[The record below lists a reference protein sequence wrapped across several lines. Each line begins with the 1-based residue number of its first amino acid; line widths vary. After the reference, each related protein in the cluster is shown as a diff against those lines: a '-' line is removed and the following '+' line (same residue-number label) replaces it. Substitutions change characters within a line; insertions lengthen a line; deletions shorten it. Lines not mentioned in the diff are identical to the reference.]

1 MKKLFFIIIFIGAC
15 VITNAQSDN
24 VIGFR
29 RKSGGLPY
37 NPLLKPFYHGV
48 ASGDPLPDG
57 VIIWT
62 RVTPDAPNETITVE
76 WQMATDTGIAAV
88 VKSGTIT
95 TDSTKD
101 FTVKVDVSGLSPAT
115 TYYYVFKAKGIYS
128 TIGRART
135 APMGNASHLRFGVVS
150 CNNYEAGFFNSFNSL
165 SVRND
170 IDAVIHLGDYIYEYA
185 AKQYGD
191 STTSRFVQPEN
202 EAVTEAD
209 YRTRYSMYRLD
220 ADLQR
225 AHQQHT
231 FISIWDD
238 HESANDSY
246 KDGAQNHQ
254 TGEGDWQTRR
264 AISRKVYFEWMP
276 IRNDVDNKVYRT
288 IKYGDMA
295 DLILLDARLEGRTKP
310 PANFDDPDIP
320 QRAMLGTAQYQWF
333 INELKTSSA
342 KWKVV
347 GNQVLFSDLNVGF
360 SARNS
365 QGFPSPSDINAI
377 REVERVFINT
387 WESYPTERD
396 AIIDTIEQGGI
407 KNVVIL
413 TGDSHMSWAFD
424 VTKQPAIY
432 PNPQAN
438 NYASPSPTYIASTGQ
453 GSVAV
458 EFCVP
463 SISSANM
470 DERVGVPVAAQFEQ
484 WVSNPISF
492 LNNSHYN
499 PHLKYADVDRH
510 GYFILDLKD
519 DTAQAGYYYADKIN
533 TPTTVENFGKT
544 ALTVTNTG
552 RVQVSANA
560 PLPKTKQ
567 EIPAPAKL
575 PLPVAVQGVENAVV
589 FYAYP
594 NPASNTFTLQYGVI
608 KNGVVKITVYTVDGK
623 AVSHWQQQQGA
634 GLYNFTLSVTGLAEG
649 LYTYV
654 IESDGEVA
662 TGKFLVR

>member
-1 MKKLFFIIIFIGAC
+1 MILLGC
-15 VITNAQSDN
+15 VAVNAQ
-24 VIGFR
+24 VQGVEGFH
-29 RKSGGLPY
+29 RKSGSLPF
-37 NPLLKPFYHGV
+37 NPALKPFYHGV

-57 VIIWT
+57 VVIWT
-62 RVTPDAPNETITVE
+62 RVTPDAMNEVVQVE
-76 WQMATDTGIAAV
+76 WQMATDTGMTSI
-88 VKSGTIT
+88 VKSGTII
-95 TDSTKD
+95 TDSSKD
-101 FTVKVDVSGLSPAT
+101 FTAKIDVAGLMPAT
-115 TYYYVFKAKGIYS
+115 TYYYVFKAKGVYS
-128 TIGRART
+128 AIGRART
-135 APMGNASHLRFGVVS
+135 APQGNTNHLRFGVVS
-150 CNNYEAGFFNSFNSL
+150 CNNYEAGFFNSFNAISK
-165 SVRND
+165 RND
-170 IDAVIHLGDYIYEYA
+170 LDAVIHLGDYIYEYA

-191 STTSRFVQPEN
+191 SSTKRFVQPEN
-202 EAVTEAD
+202 EAVAEAD

-254 TGEGDWQTRR
+254 TGEGDWQARKT
-264 AISRKVYFEWMP
+264 ISRKVYFEWMP
-276 IRNDVDNKVYRT
+276 IRNDVGNKVYRT
-288 IKYGDMA
+288 IKYGSMV
-295 DLILLDARLEGRTKP
+295 DLILLDARLEGRVKP
-310 PANFDDPDIP
+310 PANFDDPDTP
-320 QRAMLGTAQYQWF
+320 QREMLGNAQYQWF
-333 INELKTSSA
+333 INELKTSGA

-360 SARNS
+360 SARNA

-377 REVERVFINT
+377 RDVERVFINT

-396 AIIDTIEQGGI
+396 AIIDTIEKAAV

-424 VTKQPAIY
+424 VTKQPAVY
-432 PNPQAN
+432 PNPQNN
-438 NYASPSPTYIASTGQ
+438 NYASPSPTYNASTGQ

-470 DERVGVPVAAQFEQ
+470 DERVGVPVAAQFEL
-484 WVSNPISF
+484 WVNNPISF
-492 LNNSHYN
+492 LNNSNYN

-533 TPTTVENFGKT
+533 APTTVENFGVT
-544 ALTVTNTG
+544 AYTVSNSG
-552 RVQVSANA
+552 RVQLSNNA
-560 PLPKTKQ
+560 PQPKTKQ
-567 EIPAPAKL
+567 EVPAPDKL
-575 PLPVAVQGVENAVV
+575 PLPLAMQMPEKAVV

-594 NPASNTFTLQYGVI
+594 NPAHTSFNLQYGLTVQ
-608 KNGVVKITVYTVDGK
+608 GTVKITVYSADGK
-623 AVSHWQQQQGA
+623 TVSQWQQQQQA
-634 GLYNFTLSVTGLAEG
+634 G
-649 LYTYV
+649 LYTYTLQ
-654 IESDGEVA
+654 VA
-662 TGKFLVR
+662 GLAKGFYSYTFETEGKVFSGKFLVE